1 MILDILPLAGGAA
14 RLVRVYG
21 GEPCAVLP
29 GAVPGPEGGEW
40 PITELGD
47 YCFSEKPRGLPG
59 PEGGEWPITELGDY
73 CFSEKPRGLPGP
85 EGGEW
90 PITELGDYCFSEKP
104 RGLPGPEK
112 TCRYEQAED
121 GTLRL
126 TRAFGREVGGR
137 ARYSFDFDAP
147 AASAQDDDLHP
158 VCGNFLE
165 EVSLPDSLRVVGSCA
180 FYNCRK
186 LRRLSAGAGEL
197 TMGSDVFL
205 NCFALEDLIVRAA
218 PEQPTGLFA
227 LVGSITEAVR
237 ALFWPVGEASP
248 RAGLWYPAYW
258 EDIEET
264 PAHILLHTFSGQGY
278 HYRQCFLENR
288 LLPAEYDAIFP
299 QGHDADDAAVM
310 AMLCFDRLRWPWQ
323 LSAAAQGGYRD
334 FLKANTGRVLN
345 RLLKAQDME
354 GIKALLALDVMDA
367 DAFAEGAALAAK
379 ADNAGAAALLADAEH
394 KKRAAAPQ
402 KKRYD
407 FDF

>member
-59 PEGGEWPITELGDY
+59 PE
-73 CFSEKPRGLPGP
+73 
-85 EGGEW
+85 
-90 PITELGDYCFSEKP
+90 
-104 RGLPGPEK
+104 K

-126 TRAFGREVGGR
+126 TRAFGREVSGR

-165 EVSLPDSLRVVGSCA
+165 EISLPDSLRVVGSCA

-237 ALFWPVGEASP
+237 ALFWLVGEASP

-323 LSAAAQGGYRD
+323 LSSAAQGAYRD
-334 FLKANTGRVLN
+334 FLKANTGRVLT

>member
-1 MILDILPLAGGAA
+1 MLLDILPLAGGAA

-59 PEGGEWPITELGDY
+59 PE
-73 CFSEKPRGLPGP
+73 
-85 EGGEW
+85 
-90 PITELGDYCFSEKP
+90 
-104 RGLPGPEK
+104 K

-137 ARYSFDFDAP
+137 TRYSFDFDAP

-218 PEQPTGLFA
+218 PEQTTGLFA
-227 LVGSITEAVR
+227 LVGSITEAV
-237 ALFWPVGEASP
+237 

-323 LSAAAQGGYRD
+323 LSAAAQGAYRD
-334 FLKANTGRVLN
+334 FLKANTGRVLT

>member
-40 PITELGD
+40 PITELG
-47 YCFSEKPRGLPG
+47 G
-59 PEGGEWPITELGDY
+59 
-73 CFSEKPRGLPGP
+73 
-85 EGGEW
+85 
-90 PITELGDYCFSEKP
+90 YCFSEKP

-237 ALFWPVGEASP
+237 ALVWPVGEASP

-323 LSAAAQGGYRD
+323 LSAAAQGAYRD

>member
-29 GAVPGPEGGEW
+29 GAVPGP
-40 PITELGD
+40 
-47 YCFSEKPRGLPG
+47 K
-59 PEGGEWPITELGDY
+59 
-73 CFSEKPRGLPGP
+73 
-85 EGGEW
+85 GGEW

-126 TRAFGREVGGR
+126 TRAFGREMEGR

-237 ALFWPVGEASP
+237 ALFWPAGEASP

-323 LSAAAQGGYRD
+323 LSAAAQGAYRD
-334 FLKANTGRVLN
+334 FLKANTGRVLT